1 MSILRKG
8 FIMIKFTKYG
18 RYGCFSNFYNT
29 DVEFS
34 GVHYTSAEAAFQA
47 QKCADDSIKSEFSSL
62 TPSEAKRKGRHVPL
76 RHNWEEDKYTIM
88 VGVLICKFGN
98 PELRMILLS
107 TGDEELVEDTT
118 SWHDNIWG
126 NCDCPRCRNIPG
138 QNLLGKALMQVRDFY
153 SKD

>member
-1 MSILRKG
+1 
-8 FIMIKFTKYG
+8 
-18 RYGCFSNFYNT
+18 
-29 DVEFS
+29 
-34 GVHYTSAEAAFQA
+34 
-47 QKCADDSIKSEFSSL
+47 
-62 TPSEAKRKGRHVPL
+62 
-76 RHNWEEDKYTIM
+76 M

-98 PELRMILLS
+98 PELRKILLS

>member
-62 TPSEAKRKGRHVPL
+62 TPAEAKRKGTCSAP
-76 RHNWEEDKYTIM
+76 
-88 VGVLICKFGN
+88 
-98 PELRMILLS
+98 P
-107 TGDEELVEDTT
+107 
-118 SWHDNIWG
+118 
-126 NCDCPRCRNIPG
+126 
-138 QNLLGKALMQVRDFY
+138 
-153 SKD
+153 

>member
-1 MSILRKG
+1 
-8 FIMIKFTKYG
+8 MIKFTKYG

-62 TPSEAKRKGRHVPL
+62 TPAEAKRKGRHVPL
-76 RHNWEEDKYTIM
+76 RHDW
-88 VGVLICKFGN
+88 
-98 PELRMILLS
+98 
-107 TGDEELVEDTT
+107 DEELVEDTT

-126 NCDCPRCRNIPG
+126 NCGCPRCRNIHG